1 MQNKIIFSFA
11 ILLISFSAFSDQ
23 SYEEKLRIRQEQQAK
38 QKADSEAAAA
48 ASANRR
54 AEAEALFKSKID
66 AAINE
71 KIELAAAINPSD
83 SKGNHICLL
92 ENKDYSI
99 TINGVL
105 ESTNF
110 LKWSNFK
117 TDETVTN
124 NQTIYKSLDELLNDA
139 KAGKCFIIVDNA
151 INIKKYLT
159 SFELEN
165 KLVKYGPVYS
175 KTAALDFL
183 YKKYQYDSPD
193 DFENAITFGPDGATS
208 EKYKL
213 FKQDNVITNADYKNI
228 VQRMNTTKYVNDLN
242 PKTDLVLTFLQDEK
256 DAKRLKT
263 TTLQLKK
270 VRDKKLADEAAA
282 QSKKNAI
289 EEKKQQ
295 AQRAAEEK
303 ARIARL
309 QKYKY
314 EAIFI
319 CYDEYGV
326 GRDKTLAQN
335 ILNAFASGNSQMFAA
350 MLTNSVYSQYC
361 SKAFTPMNNLKL
373 LDTNGTV
380 FKETGTSI
388 YYLLKLDNKT
398 TSGVYG
404 H

>member
-1 MQNKIIFSFA
+1 
-11 ILLISFSAFSDQ
+11 
-23 SYEEKLRIRQEQQAK
+23 
-38 QKADSEAAAA
+38 
-48 ASANRR
+48 
-54 AEAEALFKSKID
+54 
-66 AAINE
+66 
-71 KIELAAAINPSD
+71 
-83 SKGNHICLL
+83 
-92 ENKDYSI
+92 
-99 TINGVL
+99 
-105 ESTNF
+105 
-110 LKWSNFK
+110 
-117 TDETVTN
+117 
-124 NQTIYKSLDELLNDA
+124 
-139 KAGKCFIIVDNA
+139 
-151 INIKKYLT
+151 
-159 SFELEN
+159 
-165 KLVKYGPVYS
+165 
-175 KTAALDFL
+175 
-183 YKKYQYDSPD
+183 
-193 DFENAITFGPDGATS
+193 
-208 EKYKL
+208 
-213 FKQDNVITNADYKNI
+213 
-228 VQRMNTTKYVNDLN
+228 MNTTKYVNDLN